1 MADTFVKFA
10 TLAFPTSAS
19 TATFTG
25 IPSTY
30 TDLAIMYSVRTVKS
44 GTEDQMTMYFNG
56 DQSSSYKRTT
66 LYNDYSAIYG
76 NGDTTGYQTACTTSL
91 GNITGNTALANSFA
105 NAFIYI
111 SDYTNTSKFKEVSWR
126 GSGQTNSDTANTGYF
141 YFNASCYASLSTI
154 SSITFS
160 CANNFVSGSTATIYG
175 ITKG

>member
-1 MADTFVKFA
+1 MADTFIRIS
-10 TLAFPTSAS
+10 TLTFPTGTN
-19 TATFTG
+19 TATFSG

-30 TDLAIMYSVRTVKS
+30 TDLVVMYSVRTVKS
-44 GTEDQMTMYFNG
+44 GTEDQMSMYFNS

-66 LYNDYSAIYG
+66 LYNDYSAVYA
-76 NGDTTGYQTACTTSL
+76 NGDLTGYQTACTTSL

-111 SDYTNTSKFKEVSWR
+111 SEYANTSKFKSVSWR
-126 GSGQTNSDTANTGYF
+126 GGGQTNSDTANAGYF
-141 YFNASCYASLSTI
+141 YINGSCYAKTDAI

-160 CANNFVSGSTATIYG
+160 AGNNFVSGSTATLYG